1 MTLEQEVA
9 FDFDF
14 KYTPG
19 EPATRDYPG
28 DGPEVEITKVRLNGV
43 EIPLSAITAQMYD
56 EMIEHVVQNYYWW
69 GKPDDPAGLCLGWFL
84 SPYSLPHEPSNYYA
98 RPHDSP
104 ASRNVGVADC
114 A

>member
-1 MTLEQEVA
+1 MFSYYVKRAYLSYVIKADKDMTLAAEVP

-56 EMIEHVVQNYYWW
+56 EMIEHVVQNYY
-69 GKPDDPAGLCLGWFL
+69 
-84 SPYSLPHEPSNYYA
+84 
-98 RPHDSP
+98 
-104 ASRNVGVADC
+104 
-114 A
+114 